1 MESTLEIVEISDI
14 SINPETSPE
23 LKQMSAA
30 LQITTKTKRQLSESD
45 VDERSPKKIC
55 TELDE
60 TVSPVA
66 DVSCVKM
73 LHLVVHTITSFQD
86 TEVLID
92 ETAVDES
99 KVPAEESEF
108 IEPDI
113 LDTNIETAPSELVL
127 EDAYEE
133 DLIEEV
139 HNKSLTQSEEQDISN
154 LEEEEEEAEE
164 GLHFGPS
171 LRNLNYLKHFF
182 RRAREQF

>member
-66 DVSCVKM
+66 DVS
-73 LHLVVHTITSFQD
+73 S
-86 TEVLID
+86 
-92 ETAVDES
+92 
-99 KVPAEESEF
+99 
-108 IEPDI
+108 
-113 LDTNIETAPSELVL
+113 
-127 EDAYEE
+127 
-133 DLIEEV
+133 
-139 HNKSLTQSEEQDISN
+139 
-154 LEEEEEEAEE
+154 
-164 GLHFGPS
+164 
-171 LRNLNYLKHFF
+171 
-182 RRAREQF
+182 